1 MDRQPVDS
9 SNLSSVGYD
18 ADAETLEVEFRNGS
32 VYQYFGVPSA
42 THQSLLQAPSVG
54 SYFISHVRNSY
65 NQRRVS

>member
-18 ADAETLEVEFRNGS
+18 ADAETLEVEFHDGS

-54 SYFISHVRNSY
+54 SYFNSHVRDSFDH
-65 NQRRVS
+65 RRLS